1 MSKPNEERDIY
12 YIPPNFLASGRL
24 FGGMI
29 RARNAIEA
37 CVLVLLTGIPIIK
50 LPMSLTVRIIILCLL
65 PLPLGIFGIIG
76 FEGDSLSEFAINWVR
91 WFIHRRSLYRSDVTI
106 PETARKQKKRIWEQ
120 EATKPPEELG
130 IRIKQPRKKRK
141 RPTKTEKQLNKNNR
155 KMVPSHKKQVTYSED
170 FVPVKDIRNSII
182 ETEDGRYIR
191 VLEVEPINF
200 LLRSTSEQK
209 NIVASF
215 ASWMKI
221 SPIKIQ
227 IKVLTKKADIGKHLN
242 TIERDMESE
251 SNPKCRELQLDYYRL
266 IQTIGSRE
274 AITRRFLVIFEYE
287 AVTNRKPE
295 YSEIVSALETAVQ
308 TARQYFLHCDNA
320 VVTHDDENAFL
331 LEILYTIFNR
341 STCEVKTVEQRI
353 RELQSARRDADITM
367 PVSLKSVFA
376 PDSIDLTHGSYV
388 VMDGVYHAYL
398 IVPSDG
404 YNPRVVAG
412 WTSILVNAG
421 EGIDVDFYF
430 SREPK
435 ERIQAKLGQQ
445 IRINRSR
452 LKDTSDTNS
461 DFDDFESAIRSGYF
475 LKEGLANYED
485 FYYCN
490 TLVTITADTLEN
502 LEWRISEVRRLMVS
516 QDMDIRICRFRQ
528 EQALLSI
535 LPLCSLNKKLFEAS
549 KRNMLTSAAASCYP
563 FTSFEMSDE
572 NGILL
577 GVNQHNNSLVIVDIF
592 NSRVYKNANMVL
604 LGTSGAGK
612 TFTLQLIALR
622 MRRKG
627 TQVFIIAPLKGHEFL
642 RACNNIGGEFIS
654 ISPASKQCINVCEIR
669 KQDLSANQLIDGVVS
684 ENSILAKKIQQLH
697 IFFSLLIPDISHS
710 AVTGQIQIRKY
721 SSEDNTVTGQLAG
734 TPLEGAVFEIT
745 QARSGK
751 VVGYIVTDA
760 RGVAASGPLPLG
772 RYFVTEVSAPK
783 YYQLSG
789 EKMEAEIEYP
799 SQIIKLS
806 AYNKPASLGVTIKK
820 SGNYEVQSG
829 QSMSY
834 DFSGIANTSNVALNH
849 FFWHD
854 RIPTDATRALSIS
867 TGTYNARLYY
877 KVTFKTNLNDYRTL
891 ASNLLTSNN
900 YSLSLNAATL
910 RLAQGEYVTDV
921 RFEFGT
927 VPSGFSSVVKP
938 TMRVQV
944 LGTVSNGYQIINRAD
959 VGGQYLNEWQT
970 AKTTWVTTVR
980 RFNTTPLP
988 KTGY

>member
-1 MSKPNEERDIY
+1 MSKSNEERDIY

-120 EATKPPEELG
+120 EATKPPKELG

-170 FVPVKDIRNSII
+170 FVPVKDIRNGII
-182 ETEDGRYIR
+182 EMEDGRYIR

-227 IKVLTKKADIGKHLN
+227 IKVLTKKADIGKHLS

-295 YSEIVSALETAVQ
+295 YSEIVSALETSVQ

-353 RELQSARRDADITM
+353 GELQLARRDTDITV
-367 PVSLKSVFA
+367 PVSLKSVLA

-430 SREPK
+430 FREPK

-627 TQVFIIAPLKGHEFL
+627 MTILSSTPLARSTVRTG
-642 RACNNIGGEFIS
+642 
-654 ISPASKQCINVCEIR
+654 SK
-669 KQDLSANQLIDGVVS
+669 
-684 ENSILAKKIQQLH
+684 SILALRKVNPIMRRNLNMKLNRLLTLYCALSMALGMVTFASAADYSFKTSPDPVYYGSTNYEDLYDAEYRYGSRNQIDYDIPEIQYGLSQEFLES
-697 IFFSLLIPDISHS
+697 SLNNPYLNGNTQYGFGGSSSSTQYPESDFGSSSIISGGGTIEMPYEPS
-710 AVTGQIQIRKY
+710 VTLNDLKQSDGSIGQVSIDRVGLNCKVYEGATDSSMSKGAGHY
-721 SSEDNTVTGQLAG
+721 SSSGLYTGNVGLFGHNRGNHPYFGKLKNVKDGDIVKYKTAIG
-734 TPLEGAVFEIT
+734 TKT
-745 QARSGK
+745 
-751 VVGYIVTDA
+751 
-760 RGVAASGPLPLG
+760 
-772 RYFVTEVSAPK
+772 
-783 YYQLSG
+783 
-789 EKMEAEIEYP
+789 
-799 SQIIKLS
+799 
-806 AYNKPASLGVTIKK
+806 
-820 SGNYEVQSG
+820 
-829 QSMSY
+829 
-834 DFSGIANTSNVALNH
+834 
-849 FFWHD
+849 
-854 RIPTDATRALSIS
+854 
-867 TGTYNARLYY
+867 Y
-877 KVTFKTNLNDYRTL
+877 KVTFVGAISY
-891 ASNLLTSNN
+891 
-900 YSLSLNAATL
+900 
-910 RLAQGEYVTDV
+910 TD
-921 RFEFGT
+921 
-927 VPSGFSSVVKP
+927 FS
-938 TMRVQV
+938 
-944 LGTVSNGYQIINRAD
+944 
-959 VGGQYLNEWQT
+959 YLNEMGDNRITLITCIANQPSLRLCVQ
-970 AKTTWVTTVR
+970 AVEIR
-980 RFNTTPLP
+980 
-988 KTGY
+988 

>member
-91 WFIHRRSLYRSDVTI
+91 WFIHRRNLYRSDVTI

-141 RPTKTEKQLNKNNR
+141 RPAKTEKQLNKNNR

-170 FVPVKDIRNSII
+170 FVPVKDIRNGII
-182 ETEDGRYIR
+182 EMEDGRYIR

-227 IKVLTKKADIGKHLN
+227 IKVLTKKADIGKHLS

-295 YSEIVSALETAVQ
+295 YSEIVSALETTVQ

-353 RELQSARRDADITM
+353 GELQLARRDTDITV
-367 PVSLKSVFA
+367 PVSLKSVLA

-435 ERIQAKLGQQ
+435 ERSTDPNQPQ
-445 IRINRSR
+445 S
-452 LKDTSDTNS
+452 
-461 DFDDFESAIRSGYF
+461 
-475 LKEGLANYED
+475 
-485 FYYCN
+485 
-490 TLVTITADTLEN
+490 LE
-502 LEWRISEVRRLMVS
+502 R
-516 QDMDIRICRFRQ
+516 
-528 EQALLSI
+528 
-535 LPLCSLNKKLFEAS
+535 
-549 KRNMLTSAAASCYP
+549 
-563 FTSFEMSDE
+563 
-572 NGILL
+572 
-577 GVNQHNNSLVIVDIF
+577 
-592 NSRVYKNANMVL
+592 
-604 LGTSGAGK
+604 
-612 TFTLQLIALR
+612 
-622 MRRKG
+622 
-627 TQVFIIAPLKGHEFL
+627 
-642 RACNNIGGEFIS
+642 
-654 ISPASKQCINVCEIR
+654 
-669 KQDLSANQLIDGVVS
+669 
-684 ENSILAKKIQQLH
+684 
-697 IFFSLLIPDISHS
+697 
-710 AVTGQIQIRKY
+710 
-721 SSEDNTVTGQLAG
+721 
-734 TPLEGAVFEIT
+734 
-745 QARSGK
+745 
-751 VVGYIVTDA
+751 
-760 RGVAASGPLPLG
+760 
-772 RYFVTEVSAPK
+772 
-783 YYQLSG
+783 
-789 EKMEAEIEYP
+789 
-799 SQIIKLS
+799 
-806 AYNKPASLGVTIKK
+806 
-820 SGNYEVQSG
+820 
-829 QSMSY
+829 
-834 DFSGIANTSNVALNH
+834 H
-849 FFWHD
+849 F
-854 RIPTDATRALSIS
+854 
-867 TGTYNARLYY
+867 
-877 KVTFKTNLNDYRTL
+877 
-891 ASNLLTSNN
+891 
-900 YSLSLNAATL
+900 
-910 RLAQGEYVTDV
+910 
-921 RFEFGT
+921 
-927 VPSGFSSVVKP
+927 
-938 TMRVQV
+938 
-944 LGTVSNGYQIINRAD
+944 GYQF
-959 VGGQYLNEWQT
+959 GL
-970 AKTTWVTTVR
+970 
-980 RFNTTPLP
+980 
-988 KTGY
+988 

>member
-1 MSKPNEERDIY
+1 MSKSNEERDIY

-120 EATKPPEELG
+120 EATKPPKELG

-170 FVPVKDIRNSII
+170 FVPVKDIRNGII
-182 ETEDGRYIR
+182 EMEDGRYIR

-227 IKVLTKKADIGKHLN
+227 IKVLTKKADIGKHLS

-295 YSEIVSALETAVQ
+295 YSEIVSALETSVQ

-353 RELQSARRDADITM
+353 GELQLARRDTDITV
-367 PVSLKSVFA
+367 PVSLKSVLA

-430 SREPK
+430 FREPK
-435 ERIQAKLGQQ
+435 ERIQATVTYLGTK
-445 IRINRSR
+445 IEPTKAEPTFKGAVLVISIIGGTALLAALLFLGLTLRKNTTVYKATGKGNEYEKCGRLHLKVKNPELRIDR
-452 LKDTSDTNS
+452 LKDIP
-461 DFDDFESAIRSGYF
+461 EGVIAI
-475 LKEGLANYED
+475 
-485 FYYCN
+485 
-490 TLVTITADTLEN
+490 
-502 LEWRISEVRRLMVS
+502 EV
-516 QDMDIRICRFRQ
+516 D
-528 EQALLSI
+528 QAVA
-535 LPLCSLNKKLFEAS
+535 KKLFGQTIAI
-549 KRNMLTSAAASCYP
+549 RCY
-563 FTSFEMSDE
+563 
-572 NGILL
+572 
-577 GVNQHNNSLVIVDIF
+577 
-592 NSRVYKNANMVL
+592 
-604 LGTSGAGK
+604 
-612 TFTLQLIALR
+612 
-622 MRRKG
+622 
-627 TQVFIIAPLKGHEFL
+627 
-642 RACNNIGGEFIS
+642 
-654 ISPASKQCINVCEIR
+654 
-669 KQDLSANQLIDGVVS
+669 
-684 ENSILAKKIQQLH
+684 
-697 IFFSLLIPDISHS
+697 
-710 AVTGQIQIRKY
+710 
-721 SSEDNTVTGQLAG
+721 DNTVEHTVGEVNGSYWFKVDIGSQ
-734 TPLEGAVFEIT
+734 EGE
-745 QARSGK
+745 S
-751 VVGYIVTDA
+751 
-760 RGVAASGPLPLG
+760 
-772 RYFVTEVSAPK
+772 
-783 YYQLSG
+783 
-789 EKMEAEIEYP
+789 
-799 SQIIKLS
+799 
-806 AYNKPASLGVTIKK
+806 
-820 SGNYEVQSG
+820 NYEEE
-829 QSMSY
+829 
-834 DFSGIANTSNVALNH
+834 
-849 FFWHD
+849 
-854 RIPTDATRALSIS
+854 P
-867 TGTYNARLYY
+867 
-877 KVTFKTNLNDYRTL
+877 
-891 ASNLLTSNN
+891 
-900 YSLSLNAATL
+900 
-910 RLAQGEYVTDV
+910 
-921 RFEFGT
+921 
-927 VPSGFSSVVKP
+927 
-938 TMRVQV
+938 
-944 LGTVSNGYQIINRAD
+944 
-959 VGGQYLNEWQT
+959 
-970 AKTTWVTTVR
+970 
-980 RFNTTPLP
+980 
-988 KTGY
+988 

>member
-91 WFIHRRSLYRSDVTI
+91 WFIHRRNLYRSDVTI

-141 RPTKTEKQLNKNNR
+141 RPAKTEKQLNKNNR

-170 FVPVKDIRNSII
+170 FVPVKDIRNGII
-182 ETEDGRYIR
+182 EMEDGRYIR

-227 IKVLTKKADIGKHLN
+227 IKVLTKKADIGKHLS

-295 YSEIVSALETAVQ
+295 YSEIVSALETTVQ

-353 RELQSARRDADITM
+353 GELQLARRDTDITV
-367 PVSLKSVFA
+367 PVSLKSVLA

-452 LKDTSDTNS
+452 LKDTSDTQYPES
-461 DFDDFESAIRSGYF
+461 DFGSSSFISGGGTIEMPYEPSVTLND
-475 LKEGLANYED
+475 LKQSDGSIGQVSIDRVGLNCKVYEGATD
-485 FYYCN
+485 
-490 TLVTITADTLEN
+490 
-502 LEWRISEVRRLMVS
+502 SSM
-516 QDMDIRICRFRQ
+516 
-528 EQALLSI
+528 
-535 LPLCSLNKKLFEAS
+535 S
-549 KRNMLTSAAASCYP
+549 K
-563 FTSFEMSDE
+563 
-572 NGILL
+572 
-577 GVNQHNNSLVIVDIF
+577 
-592 NSRVYKNANMVL
+592 
-604 LGTSGAGK
+604 GAG
-612 TFTLQLIALR
+612 
-622 MRRKG
+622 
-627 TQVFIIAPLKGHEFL
+627 H
-642 RACNNIGGEFIS
+642 
-654 ISPASKQCINVCEIR
+654 
-669 KQDLSANQLIDGVVS
+669 
-684 ENSILAKKIQQLH
+684 
-697 IFFSLLIPDISHS
+697 
-710 AVTGQIQIRKY
+710 Y
-721 SSEDNTVTGQLAG
+721 SSSGLYTGNVGLFGHNRGNHPYFGKLKNVKDGDIVKYKTAIG
-734 TPLEGAVFEIT
+734 TKT
-745 QARSGK
+745 
-751 VVGYIVTDA
+751 
-760 RGVAASGPLPLG
+760 
-772 RYFVTEVSAPK
+772 
-783 YYQLSG
+783 
-789 EKMEAEIEYP
+789 
-799 SQIIKLS
+799 
-806 AYNKPASLGVTIKK
+806 
-820 SGNYEVQSG
+820 
-829 QSMSY
+829 
-834 DFSGIANTSNVALNH
+834 
-849 FFWHD
+849 
-854 RIPTDATRALSIS
+854 
-867 TGTYNARLYY
+867 Y
-877 KVTFKTNLNDYRTL
+877 KVTFVGAISY
-891 ASNLLTSNN
+891 
-900 YSLSLNAATL
+900 
-910 RLAQGEYVTDV
+910 TD
-921 RFEFGT
+921 
-927 VPSGFSSVVKP
+927 FS
-938 TMRVQV
+938 
-944 LGTVSNGYQIINRAD
+944 
-959 VGGQYLNEWQT
+959 YLNEMGDNRITLITCIANQPSLRLCVQ
-970 AKTTWVTTVR
+970 AVEIR
-980 RFNTTPLP
+980 
-988 KTGY
+988 